1 MTTPLFDLLDSA
13 RRDAHAPLTSSPN
26 PDPKLETKLAHLVG
40 RCIEQWRLIE
50 EGDHIMV
57 GISGGKDSYTLLHM
71 LMRMQRVSPV
81 KFTLLPFHLDQGHPE
96 FPTYV
101 IRDYLTSLG
110 VPFVI
115 HSQDTYSIVVD
126 KLQPGQTTCSLC
138 SRMRRGI
145 LYNQAVELGCNK
157 IALGH
162 HRDDAIETLLL
173 NIFYSGQL
181 KAMPAKLRS
190 DDGRNTVIR
199 PLLLT
204 PEHLIVK
211 FAQQAAYPI
220 VPCTLCSRQPD
231 LKRDAMDRL
240 MQSLEADNPNI
251 RGNLFAALSNVVPS
265 HLLDRRL
272 FDLDPDSEGADSG
285 AVSADAFL
293 DELDVG

>member
-1 MTTPLFDLLDSA
+1 MPALLDLIQQAQSESSPASLSA
-13 RRDAHAPLTSSPN
+13 RV
-26 PDPKLETKLAHLVG
+26 DPKLEQKIAHLVG
-40 RCIEQWRLIE
+40 RCIEQWHLIE
-50 EGDHIMV
+50 DGDHIMV
-57 GISGGKDSYTLLHM
+57 GMSGGKDSYTMLHM
-71 LMRMQRVSPV
+71 LLRMQRVAPI

-96 FPTYV
+96 FPTH
-101 IRDYLTSLG
+101 ILRDYLESLG
-110 VPFVI
+110 LPFVI
-115 HSQDTYSIVVD
+115 HSQDTYSIVVE

-173 NIFYSGQL
+173 NIFYSGQI

-204 PEHLIVK
+204 PERLIVEH
-211 FAQQAAYPI
+211 ARQANYPI
-220 VPCTLCSRQPD
+220 IPCTLCSRQPD

-251 RGNLFAALSNVVPS
+251 RGNLFSALSNVVPS

-272 FDLDPDSEGADSG
+272 FDLDPDSDGQDSG
-285 AVSADAFL
+285 QVSKEAFL